1 MALLRREDA
10 LRRAPETQRAM
21 EAAERSAA
29 SDWIEVARAAQRRVA
44 RESLAPGSSEAAVDA
59 CVDALRGAAL
69 RHPEICHWVRHNR
82 ARRGDLRVGDA
93 APDVALWRLDGSET
107 SLLAD
112 RDPSKPLV
120 VVAGSVS

>member
-1 MALLRREDA
+1 LLRREDA

-21 EAAERSAA
+21 EEAEMSAE

-59 CVDALRGAAL
+59 RVAALRGAAL
-69 RHPEICHWVRHNR
+69 RHPEVAHWVRHNR
-82 ARRGDLRVGDA
+82 ARRGDLRAGDA
-93 APDVALWRLDGSET
+93 APDVALWRLDGAKT

-112 RDPSKPLV
+112 RDDSRPLV
-120 VVAGSVS
+120 VVAGSIS